1 MIKAAALYIVI
12 IVAFLIAIICASL
25 LSVAFYYRIEAQKAA
40 RVERLSNNLKSGIA
54 LLLSRT
60 NSGADSLK
68 IIDLYGRQEDSVL
81 IGTLGWGT
89 FDLNIM
95 KAFASKDT
103 LKQVFLSGSLFADSS
118 SIYLADEDR
127 PLLLGGTTLIN
138 GNVETPRAGIR
149 AAYVE
154 GRPFVSKKLIFGR
167 IKESGRMLPKLN
179 TGLINQL
186 ISAFSRSGTKLPNS
200 DSLENSFFNRP
211 CIYKLNGSDCIL
223 KPRSIAGKVI
233 LISDSIVTIGSRTNL
248 RDIQVYAPAIIV
260 EAGFKGVCQLFA
272 KDSIIIGKN
281 CEFHYPSFAGV
292 FKPDSGALQPK
303 ITLGDGSHFSGILF
317 TYENKRSN
325 LQTLI
330 SIGRNC
336 LVQGQVYATGY
347 LKLNRSADI
356 HGKVYTTRFMMQ
368 TPTSLYENYL
378 IDVSINRRLL
388 SKYYLTSS
396 LFKIKNEEQKIL
408 KWLK

>member
-54 LLLSRT
+54 LLLSTT

-68 IIDLYGRQEDSVL
+68 IMDLYGRQEDSL
-81 IGTLGWGT
+81 LTSKSIWGT

-118 SIYLADEDR
+118 SIYLADGDR

-154 GRPFVSKKLIFGR
+154 GRPYVSKKLIFGR

-179 TGLINQL
+179 TGLIKQL
-186 ISAFSRSGTKLPNS
+186 ISAFSKRGSKLPNL
-200 DSLENSFFNRP
+200 DSVENSFFNRP
-211 CIYKLNGSDCIL
+211 CIYEVNGNDCIL

-233 LISDSIVTIGSRTNL
+233 LIADSIVTIGSRTNL

>member
-12 IVAFLIAIICASL
+12 IVALLIAIICASL

-40 RVERLSNNLKSGIA
+40 RVERLSNNLKSGVA
-54 LLLSRT
+54 LLLST
-60 NSGADSLK
+60 TKFGVDSVK
-68 IIDLYGRQEDSVL
+68 IMDLYGNQEDSLL
-81 IGTLGWGT
+81 ISKASWGT
-89 FDLNIM
+89 FDLNII

-103 LKQVFLSGSLFADSS
+103 LKQVFLSGSLFVDSS

-127 PLLLGGTTLIN
+127 PLLISGSTSIN
-138 GNVETPRAGIR
+138 GNVEIPRAGIR

-154 GRPFVSKKLIFGR
+154 GRPYINKKLIFGK
-167 IKESGRMLPKLN
+167 IKNSGRVLPKLN
-179 TGLINQL
+179 KGLISQL
-186 ISAFSRSGTKLPNS
+186 VSVFNKSGSKLPNS
-200 DSLENSFFNRP
+200 DSLKNSFFNRP
-211 CIYKLNGSDCIL
+211 LFYKLNGNDCVL
-223 KPRSIAGKVI
+223 KQRSIAGKVI
-233 LISDSIVTIGSRTNL
+233 LVADSIVTIGSGMDL
-248 RDIQVYAPAIIV
+248 RDIQVFAPAIIV
-260 EAGFKGVCQLFA
+260 EPGFKGVCQLFA

-281 CEFHYPSFAGV
+281 CEFDYPSFAGV

-303 ITLGDGSHFSGILF
+303 LTLGDGSQFSGVLF
-317 TYENKRSN
+317 TYENKQSN

-330 SIGRNC
+330 SIGENC

-347 LKLNRSADI
+347 LKLNKSADI

-368 TPTSLYENYL
+368 TPTTLYENYL

-388 SKYYLTSS
+388 SEYYLTSS
-396 LFKIKNEEQKIL
+396 LFKIKNEEQKVL